1 MTANPPLLR
10 MKCQWC
16 NCGKHAIQY
25 TGERAATHT
34 DGSRHLN
41 YDRPGVCLV
50 CPVCDSPHDAVTT

>member
-1 MTANPPLLR
+1 